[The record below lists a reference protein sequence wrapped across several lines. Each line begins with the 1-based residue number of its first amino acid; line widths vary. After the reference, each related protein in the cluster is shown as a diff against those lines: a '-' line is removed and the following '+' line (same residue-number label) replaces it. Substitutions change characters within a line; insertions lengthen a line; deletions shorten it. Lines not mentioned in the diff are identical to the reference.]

1 MAITINTNPTYG
13 DSIQDNLWHV
23 CSSTHSGS
31 TDMKY
36 VFDVYVNGVQ
46 KIRVKQFPEP
56 ITGKAYFD
64 AGAVVRNS
72 MTYQWFEPTNVSAY
86 VYEPNLSGEIGLTYN
101 LQVGEDISGITTANL
116 ASGNTTVFN
125 WSPPMFLRTEVNID
139 YKLNEW
145 LTNRPM
151 YCNAALTENI
161 YIPFYTDETL
171 YLKCEKYDAS
181 NNMIGTT
188 LEGSATVIENE
199 FVQMNIGTT
208 ALSATLSTT
217 FNDSVKYYKVWFN
230 GDEQIR
236 VNLVCNP
243 KYTCYP
249 VHFLNRWGMY
259 DTQRFDLVSKLSMDV
274 ERKSFGQ
281 RDYKFNGN
289 NVDYLSTSNRYY
301 ENKINYS
308 NKANWSYKLTANAL
322 TDAEW
327 EWIADLMTSPQILL
341 EIGGYT
347 YPVTIKATNYE
358 YNKYVNNRL
367 KALEIEFEFNSDR
380 YTQLR

>member
-1 MAITINTNPTYG
+1 
-13 DSIQDNLWHV
+13 
-23 CSSTHSGS
+23 
-31 TDMKY
+31 
-36 VFDVYVNGVQ
+36 
-46 KIRVKQFPEP
+46 
-56 ITGKAYFD
+56 
-64 AGAVVRNS
+64 
-72 MTYQWFEPTNVSAY
+72 
-86 VYEPNLSGEIGLTYN
+86 
-101 LQVGEDISGITTANL
+101 
-116 ASGNTTVFN
+116 
-125 WSPPMFLRTEVNID
+125 
-139 YKLNEW
+139 
-145 LTNRPM
+145 
-151 YCNAALTENI
+151 
-161 YIPFYTDETL
+161 
-171 YLKCEKYDAS
+171 
-181 NNMIGTT
+181 
-188 LEGSATVIENE
+188 
-199 FVQMNIGTT
+199 
-208 ALSATLSTT
+208 
-217 FNDSVKYYKVWFN
+217 
-230 GDEQIR
+230 
-236 VNLVCNP
+236 
-243 KYTCYP
+243 
-249 VHFLNRWGMY
+249 MY

-341 EIGGYT
+341 EIGGYK